1 MILFFLKKQIK
12 SFATSEKKKKILFC
26 MVKFN
31 LKIST
36 VPSASE
42 QDSKPTPA
50 LSPGESR
57 GRGTW
62 WAAVHGVAKSQT

>member
-1 MILFFLKKQIK
+1 MLVDYPCSKLYLMILFFLKKQIK

-42 QDSKPTPA
+42 QDSKTI
-50 LSPGESR
+50 
-57 GRGTW
+57 
-62 WAAVHGVAKSQT
+62 